1 MENMV
6 VRTPTITA
14 MLGLK
19 GARFGFGGGGGGGG
33 LDMEEFD
40 GFLMGSSA
48 IAMKEK
54 ESKKDD
60 ERRRR
65 EAVWE
70 KPMFAVWVPGI
81 VKGNGEI

>member
-19 GARFGFGGGGGGGG
+19 GARFGFRGGGGGV
-33 LDMEEFD
+33 DMEEFD

-48 IAMKEK
+48 IAMKR
-54 ESKKDD
+54 DD

-65 EAVWE
+65 EEVWK
-70 KPMFAVWVPGI
+70 KPMFGVWVLGI
-81 VKGNGEI
+81 VKGNGGI

>member
-19 GARFGFGGGGGGGG
+19 GARFGFGGGEV
-33 LDMEEFD
+33 DMEEFD

-48 IAMKEK
+48 IAMKEREK
-54 ESKKDD
+54 ESIKDD

-65 EAVWE
+65 EEVW
-70 KPMFAVWVPGI
+70 KNPMFGVWVLGI

>member
-14 MLGLK
+14 MLGRK
-19 GARFGFGGGGGGGG
+19 GARFGFGGGV
-33 LDMEEFD
+33 DMEEFD

-54 ESKKDD
+54 EEKESRKYD

-65 EAVWE
+65 
-70 KPMFAVWVPGI
+70 
-81 VKGNGEI
+81 